1 MAGRGRPQLAS
12 PVLAC
17 LASLLV
23 LGAALAWSD
32 SALAAKPIKG
42 AHYGASHSRPALPI
56 VVVHGFHFSGGT
68 YASVAQRFASNGYP
82 PDRIR
87 TFEYASSGA
96 GIGAAPG
103 QLDTLIDQLRASYGV
118 DRVNLVAH
126 SLGTVVAGIYLSVAS
141 RAAKIAH
148 YVGVDAASNPSCGI
162 GDLNLDC
169 MGIFVGTT
177 GDVGGNNVYFNHSQA
192 HVEALTSPESFAAQY
207 RFFTG
212 EHPRTTS
219 ILPEPPG
226 QVEIAGR
233 AVNQLQNTGL
243 DGGTLRI
250 WEVNRSTGAR
260 KYSEPVATFEIGPS
274 GDWGP
279 VKVNG
284 QQRYEFEVQRPD
296 SAVEENSYYQPFL
309 RDDYWV
315 RLLSE
320 PPNLKRPEHD
330 HRPPPRRRGRNQ
342 ISRG

>member
-82 PDRIR
+82 PDRIC

-141 RAAKIAH
+141 RAARSPITSGSTPPATR
-148 YVGVDAASNPSCGI
+148 AAESATRTSTAWGSSWGRPAMS
-162 GDLNLDC
+162 
-169 MGIFVGTT
+169 VGTT
-177 GDVGGNNVYFNHSQA
+177 STNHSQA

-243 DGGTLRI
+243 DGGTLGV
-250 WEVNRSTGAR
+250 W
-260 KYSEPVATFEIGPS
+260 
-274 GDWGP
+274 
-279 VKVNG
+279 
-284 QQRYEFEVQRPD
+284 
-296 SAVEENSYYQPFL
+296 
-309 RDDYWV
+309 
-315 RLLSE
+315 
-320 PPNLKRPEHD
+320 
-330 HRPPPRRRGRNQ
+330 
-342 ISRG
+342 